1 MQQTSTGRLLI
12 LLIASLVTTSCFS
25 IKPLPVTR
33 LPEGNVKRLMEMPEF
48 TEVRSAGNDV
58 KRWAK
63 EALHVVNDLE
73 YRIRSNDNSIS
84 TMRITDEK

>member
-1 MQQTSTGRLLI
+1 MRRRHIGRLLA
-12 LLIASLVTTSCFS
+12 LLIASWAMISCRS
-25 IKPLPVTR
+25 PETLPITR

-48 TEVRSAGNDV
+48 SEVKESGEGV

-73 YRIRSNDNSIS
+73 YIIR
-84 TMRITDEK
+84 TPDEQ